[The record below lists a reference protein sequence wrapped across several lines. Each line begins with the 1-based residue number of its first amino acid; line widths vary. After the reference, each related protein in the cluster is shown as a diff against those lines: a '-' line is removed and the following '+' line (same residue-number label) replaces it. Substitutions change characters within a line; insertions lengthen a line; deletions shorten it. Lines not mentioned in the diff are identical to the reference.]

1 MADVEAGQGA
11 GAGVV
16 ATWRTP
22 LETTALILLAALV
35 VSIVGGIVGAVFR
48 PGAEAWVKLSVL
60 GISVVSP
67 WHVAVLAIAVGLVF
81 ALRIPFPPDVRG
93 APTAPACCYSARQC
107 SARSSCCCALIG
119 IIGTIGLDIFGVTV
133 PRKIGQ
139 IMELLG
145 GGAVAVAVGLL
156 ALRGQSLVPAPVR
169 TPAPPTVPTT
179 AEPGAPGVGRRPVRA
194 SPVALLGRQPLDR
207 AGCRRL
213 DAEHRPGAV
222 DLVTRD
228 VERVT
233 GIATRGRWSG

>member
-1 MADVEAGQGA
+1 MADVEAGQGT

-35 VSIVGGIVGAVFR
+35 VSIVGAIVGAVFR

-67 WHVAVLAIAVGLVF
+67 WHVAVLVIAVGLVF

-93 APTAPACCYSARQC
+93 APTARLLLLGAAVLSAVV
-107 SARSSCCCALIG
+107 ALCAFIG
-119 IIGTIGLDIFGVTV
+119 IIGTIGLDVFGVTV

-179 AEPGAPGVGRRPVRA
+179 AEPGAPGWAADPYGRHQWRYWDGNRWTDQ
-194 SPVALLGRQPLDR
+194 VADGSTQSTDP
-207 AGCRRL
+207 AQ
-213 DAEHRPGAV
+213 
-222 DLVTRD
+222 
-228 VERVT
+228 
-233 GIATRGRWSG
+233 

>member
-35 VSIVGGIVGAVFR
+35 VSIVGAIVGAVFR

-60 GISVVSP
+60 GINVVSP
-67 WHVAVLAIAVGLVF
+67 WHVAVLVIAVGLVF
-81 ALRIPFPPDVRG
+81 ALRMPFPPDVRG
-93 APTAPACCYSARQC
+93 APTARLLLLGTAVLSAVV
-107 SARSSCCCALIG
+107 ALCALIG
-119 IIGTIGLDIFGVTV
+119 IIGTIGLDIFGVTI

-179 AEPGAPGVGRRPVRA
+179 AEPGAPGWAADPYGRHQWRYWDGNRWTEQ
-194 SPVALLGRQPLDR
+194 VADGSTQSTDP
-207 AGCRRL
+207 AQ
-213 DAEHRPGAV
+213 
-222 DLVTRD
+222 
-228 VERVT
+228 
-233 GIATRGRWSG
+233 

>member
-11 GAGVV
+11 GARVV

-35 VSIVGGIVGAVFR
+35 VSIVGAIVGAVFR
-48 PGAEAWVKLSVL
+48 PGTEAWVKLSVL

-67 WHVAVLAIAVGLVF
+67 WHVAVLVIAVGLVF

-93 APTAPACCYSARQC
+93 APTARLLLLGAVVLGAVV
-107 SARSSCCCALIG
+107 ALCAFIG

-179 AEPGAPGVGRRPVRA
+179 AEPGAPGWAADPYGRHQWRYWDGNRWTDQ
-194 SPVALLGRQPLDR
+194 VADGSTQSTDP
-207 AGCRRL
+207 AQ
-213 DAEHRPGAV
+213 
-222 DLVTRD
+222 
-228 VERVT
+228 
-233 GIATRGRWSG
+233 

>member
-35 VSIVGGIVGAVFR
+35 VSIVGAIVEAVFR
-48 PGAEAWVKLSVL
+48 PGAEAWVKLTVL
-60 GISVVSP
+60 GINVVSP
-67 WHVAVLAIAVGLVF
+67 WHVAVLVIAVGLMF

-93 APTAPACCYSARQC
+93 ASTARLVLLGAAVLSAVVVL
-107 SARSSCCCALIG
+107 CALIG
-119 IIGTIGLDIFGVTV
+119 IIGIIGLDISSWTV

-179 AEPGAPGVGRRPVRA
+179 AEPGAPGWAADPYGRHQWRYWDGNRWTDQ
-194 SPVALLGRQPLDR
+194 VADGSMQSTDPAR
-207 AGCRRL
+207 
-213 DAEHRPGAV
+213 
-222 DLVTRD
+222 
-228 VERVT
+228 
-233 GIATRGRWSG
+233 

>member
-35 VSIVGGIVGAVFR
+35 VSIVGAIVGAVFR

-67 WHVAVLAIAVGLVF
+67 WHVAVLVIAVGLVF

-93 APTAPACCYSARQC
+93 APTARLLLLGAAVLSAVV
-107 SARSSCCCALIG
+107 ALCALIG

-179 AEPGAPGVGRRPVRA
+179 AEPGAAGWAADPYGRHQWRYWDGNRWTEQ
-194 SPVALLGRQPLDR
+194 VADGSTQSTDP
-207 AGCRRL
+207 AQ
-213 DAEHRPGAV
+213 
-222 DLVTRD
+222 
-228 VERVT
+228 
-233 GIATRGRWSG
+233 